1 MESLGEDGFLKT
13 GSLNPLPGFRKFL
26 GKAREP
32 AISPQ
37 GKAVMTWVKPVP
49 LPSRH
54 NMAKLVRFL
63 PPPPQERKSIHKE
76 GSLGSSR
83 AFPESEWEA
92 RTLRPF

>member
-1 MESLGEDGFLKT
+1 MKT

-63 PPPPQERKSIHKE
+63 PPPPKK
-76 GSLGSSR
+76 GKAFTKR
-83 AFPESEWEA
+83 APWAAAEPSP
-92 RTLRPF
+92 RVSGKRGL